1 MKLEHSPISQTKTNS
16 KWIKYL
22 NVRPDRVKLL
32 KENIG
37 RTFFDV
43 NHSKIFWDPHPRVM
57 KIKKNFPLKSII
69 LYVSKATQTLNW
81 LVFSCIIY
89 FHPFQAFLYSFC
101 LITNGYLRNS
111 V

>member
-57 KIKKNFPLKSII
+57 KIKKIFP
-69 LYVSKATQTLNW
+69 
-81 LVFSCIIY
+81 
-89 FHPFQAFLYSFC
+89 
-101 LITNGYLRNS
+101 
-111 V
+111 